1 MRARC
6 YSSDRMPKLDIADPH
21 LVLSATRNAERA
33 ALSLFS
39 IASTIYP
46 SNNHPLVGHFIREA
60 IESGISLGL
69 NARKLIELSQLNDV
83 PITQSRWTYDRGG
96 VRETSFRNAT
106 NRFVHSRQLKV
117 RTLKSPTLIFG
128 GDSDIVMTE
137 FIIAAD
143 KQPDAYIDIFGF
155 AWAYLS
161 GVAPQILP
169 EHGDGKI

>member
-1 MRARC
+1 M
-6 YSSDRMPKLDIADPH
+6 DRMPKLDFADAH
-21 LVLSATRNAERA
+21 LVVSASRNAERA

-46 SNNHPLVGHFIREA
+46 GNNHPLVEHFIGEA

-69 NARKLIELSQLNDV
+69 NARKLIELAHLNDV
-83 PITQSRWTYDRGG
+83 PITQSRWRYDRGG
-96 VRETSFRNAT
+96 APETSFRSAT

-117 RTLKSPTLIFG
+117 RTLKSPSSVFG
-128 GDSDIVMTE
+128 DDIVMTE
-137 FIIAAD
+137 FIIATD

-155 AWAYLS
+155 AWTYLS

-169 EHGDGKI
+169 ET